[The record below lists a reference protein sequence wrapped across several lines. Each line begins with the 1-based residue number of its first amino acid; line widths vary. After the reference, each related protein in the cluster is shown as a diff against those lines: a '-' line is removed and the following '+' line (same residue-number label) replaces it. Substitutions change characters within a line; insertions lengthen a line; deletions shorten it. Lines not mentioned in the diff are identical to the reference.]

1 MMASDDTSL
10 MQNSSLAAFKFLVL
24 LAVVF
29 VGPLTALPGCD
40 ESWNRSRDTAILA
53 LERGD
58 NRTALEESRRLV
70 NSGPRSMQAEAAYL
84 GGMAA
89 FRRGDHAEAIRLL
102 DIAVTSSDQTL
113 RGQALIERGTV
124 ERAIGRNREAADD
137 LERGGSNLGGDI
149 GQSALLRAA
158 EIYKELRLEADARR
172 CLDQADRLGPSRGE
186 ERTMIAG
193 YTIQFGAFR
202 AKSNAESCVRELDAP
217 VRAAR
222 LGVVMITQQDGLH
235 KVQLGCYR
243 DIRSAKRDL
252 DRIRI
257 PAGIMATIVEIGS

>member
-1 MMASDDTSL
+1 
-10 MQNSSLAAFKFLVL
+10 MQNSSLAVLRSLLL
-24 LAVVF
+24 LAVVGL
-29 VGPLTALPGCD
+29 GPITALPGCG

-53 LERGD
+53 IERGD

-70 NSGPRSMQAEAAYL
+70 NSGPRSMRAEAAYL
-84 GGMAA
+84 GGMSA
-89 FRRGDHAEAIRLL
+89 FRLGDHAEAIRLL

-124 ERAIGRNREAADD
+124 ERTIGRNREAADD
-137 LERGGSNLGGDI
+137 LKRGGSNLGGDI
-149 GQSALLRAA
+149 GQLALLRAA
-158 EIYKELRLEADARR
+158 EIYKGLRLEADARR
-172 CLDQADRLGPSRGE
+172 CLDLADRVGGSRSG

-202 AKSNAESCVRELDAP
+202 ERSNAEARARALNAP

-222 LGVVMITQQDGLH
+222 LGVVMITQQEGLH

-243 DIRSAKRDL
+243 DIPSAERDL
-252 DRIRI
+252 DQIRL
-257 PAGIMATIVEIGS
+257 PADIMATIVEIGP

>member
-1 MMASDDTSL
+1 
-10 MQNSSLAAFKFLVL
+10 
-24 LAVVF
+24 
-29 VGPLTALPGCD
+29 
-40 ESWNRSRDTAILA
+40 
-53 LERGD
+53 
-58 NRTALEESRRLV
+58 
-70 NSGPRSMQAEAAYL
+70 
-84 GGMAA
+84 
-89 FRRGDHAEAIRLL
+89 
-102 DIAVTSSDQTL
+102 
-113 RGQALIERGTV
+113 
-124 ERAIGRNREAADD
+124 
-137 LERGGSNLGGDI
+137 
-149 GQSALLRAA
+149 
-158 EIYKELRLEADARR
+158 
-172 CLDQADRLGPSRGE
+172 
-186 ERTMIAG
+186 MIAG

>member
-10 MQNSSLAAFKFLVL
+10 MQNPSLVALKSLVL
-24 LAVVF
+24 LAL
-29 VGPLTALPGCD
+29 VGLGPTLALPGCG
-40 ESWNRSRDTAILA
+40 ESWNRSRDTAVLA
-53 LERGD
+53 IERGD

-70 NSGPRSMQAEAAYL
+70 NSGPRSMRAEAAYL

-89 FRRGDHAEAIRLL
+89 FRLGDHAEAIRLL
-102 DIAVTSSDQTL
+102 DIAVTSTDQTL

-124 ERAIGRNREAADD
+124 ERTIGRNREAADD

-172 CLDQADRLGPSRGE
+172 CLDQADRLGGSRSG

-193 YTIQFGAFR
+193 YTIQFGAFGER
-202 AKSNAESCVRELDAP
+202 SNAESLVRELDAP
-217 VRAAR
+217 VRAAG
-222 LGVVMITQQDGLH
+222 LGVVMIAQQDWLH
-235 KVQLGCYR
+235 KVQVGCYR
-243 DIRSAKRDL
+243 DIRSAQRDL
-252 DRIRI
+252 DRIRM
-257 PAGIMATIVEIGS
+257 PSGVSATIVEIGS

>member
-1 MMASDDTSL
+1 MASDDTSL

-172 CLDQADRLGPSRGE
+172 CLDEADRLGGSRSG

-193 YTIQFGAFR
+193 YTIQFGAFESR
-202 AKSNAESCVRELDAP
+202 SNAESLARDVMP
-217 VRAAR
+217 SVRAAG
-222 LGVVMITQQDGLH
+222 LGSVVISEQDGLF
-235 KVQLGCYR
+235 KVQIGCYR
-243 DIRSAKRDL
+243 DIRSAQRDL
-252 DRIRI
+252 DRIRM
-257 PAGIMATIVEIGS
+257 PAGINQVTVVEIGS